1 MVLVRFLFRKNNRN
15 YEAVRPVWG
24 RSVHKFLATSIL
36 GQQKSLVSED
46 QSTPKTQIGPTALL
60 SFEDSSRGQM
70 PEVSPRPRSAT
81 SQ

>member
-1 MVLVRFLFRKNNRN
+1 MFLFRKNNRN
-15 YEAVRPVWG
+15 YEAVPVWG

-70 PEVSPRPRSAT
+70 PEVSRSAT